1 MVPPRKIIEEKISKW
16 AGVIKS
22 AEAPQVTPQVLYD
35 AQCAVCGR
43 WTKVIFPPDGKRPIY
58 CKSCLKKT
66 EKERAPVAEET
77 IKETATPTVSLEEA
91 AKTDYNP
98 PTAPKEK
105 IGIISFSPSKKVKTE
120 KEPIKRK
127 EVNVEELK
135 KTLEEA
141 LKKQAK

>member
-1 MVPPRKIIEEKISKW
+1 
-16 AGVIKS
+16 VIKS

-66 EKERAPVAEET
+66 ERERAPAAQET
-77 IKETATPTVSLEEA
+77 IKEKAGPTVSLEEA
-91 AKTDYNP
+91 AKTEP
-98 PTAPKEK
+98 
-105 IGIISFSPSKKVKTE
+105 ISFSPSKKVKTE

-127 EVNVEELK
+127 EVDVEELK

-141 LKKQAK
+141 LKKQNSQG